1 MRLLTLA
8 ALAALLLAA
17 APAPAALAPDYGLLD
32 GALLRNV
39 RNGVVD
45 YAGLRADPAFDQ
57 FLAQLA
63 VADEPGPEQREERV
77 ALLINAYNA
86 LTLASVLDG
95 ASLAT
100 ARQRRAFQRRVHPL
114 LGRET
119 TLAELQALVLALD
132 EPRAAFA
139 LACAAVA
146 CPRLASRAYR
156 PELLDRQ
163 LDAAARSFI
172 NDHTRN
178 RFDADR
184 RLAFLA
190 LLWQEQQERYAGA
203 DGTPAAYLA
212 RHVEDAALAE
222 SLRAGGWEFRYPPP
236 DWLPNGYGAD

>member
-8 ALAALLLAA
+8 ALAALLLAG
-17 APAPAALAPDYGLLD
+17 APAPAALAPDYDLLD

-45 YAGLRADPAFDQ
+45 YAGLRDDPAFAQ
-57 FLAQLA
+57 FLDQLA
-63 VADEPGPEQREERV
+63 VSDEPGPGQRDERL
-77 ALLINAYNA
+77 ALLVNAYNA

-95 ASLAT
+95 EAMAT
-100 ARQRRAFQRRVHPL
+100 ARQRRSFQRRPQAL
-114 LGRET
+114 MGREM
-119 TLAELQALVLALD
+119 TLAELESLLAALD
-132 EPRAAFA
+132 EPRAPFA

-172 NDHTRN
+172 NDGTRN
-178 RFDADR
+178 RFDAGR

-190 LLWQEQQERYAGA
+190 LLWQAQAGRYAGA

-212 RHVEDAALAE
+212 GYVADEALAE

>member
-17 APAPAALAPDYGLLD
+17 TPAPAVLTPDYELLD

-45 YAGLRADPAFDQ
+45 YAGLREDPAFGQ
-57 FLAQLA
+57 FLDQLA
-63 VADEPGPEQREERV
+63 VADDPGPEQREERL

-95 ASLAT
+95 QSMGT
-100 ARQRRAFQRRVHPL
+100 ARQRRAFQRKPQPL
-114 LGRET
+114 MRGEIS
-119 TLAELQALVLALD
+119 LAELQARLSGAE

-156 PELLDRQ
+156 PELLEQQ
-163 LDAAARSFI
+163 LDAAARRFI
-172 NDHTRN
+172 NDGTRN
-178 RFDADR
+178 RFDAEYR
-184 RLAFLA
+184 TAFLA
-190 LLWQEQQERYAGA
+190 LLWQEQAARYAGT
-203 DGTPAAYLA
+203 DGTPADFLA
-212 RHVEDAALAE
+212 GYVDEQELAA
-222 SLRAGGWEFRYPPP
+222 SLRAGGWDFRYPPP
-236 DWLPNGYGAD
+236 DWLLNGYLAD

>member
-8 ALAALLLAA
+8 ALAALLLTGV
-17 APAPAALAPDYGLLD
+17 PAPAALAPDYGLLD

-45 YAGLRADPAFDQ
+45 YAGLREDPAFGQ

-63 VADEPGPEQREERV
+63 VADEPGPEQRDERM

-86 LTLASVLDG
+86 LTLGSVLDG
-95 ASLAT
+95 QSMGT
-100 ARQRRAFQRRVHPL
+100 ARQRRAFQRQPL
-114 LGRET
+114 ALMGRET
-119 TLAELQALVLALD
+119 TLAELEAMLAGLE

-156 PELLDRQ
+156 PMLLEQQ

-172 NDHTRN
+172 NDATRN
-178 RFDADR
+178 RFDAAR

-190 LLWQEQQERYAGA
+190 LLWQQQGDRYAGA
-203 DGTPAAYLA
+203 DGTPAKFLA
-212 RHVEDAALAE
+212 GYVEDEALAA
-222 SLRAGGWEFRYPPP
+222 SLRAGGWEFRFPPP